1 MISVLINEKR
11 FNYRI
16 AAVILYEG
24 RVLAHRG
31 EQEDFWSLPGG
42 RCEMMEFSANTLKR
56 EMMEEIGEELEIGR
70 LLWLVENMHVFNGR
84 EVHEL
89 CFFYQANLSAN
100 SLLLKEDEFIGYEPD
115 AKLIYQ
121 WHDLAQIQS
130 LDLKPDFL
138 KKGLVHL
145 PQHIEHICVTLNA

>member
-16 AAVILYEG
+16 AAVILNEG
-24 RVLAHRG
+24 RVLVHRG

-42 RCEMMEFSANTLKR
+42 RCEMMEFSADTLKR
-56 EMMEEIGEELEIGR
+56 EMMEEIGEELEIGK
-70 LLWLVENMHVFNGR
+70 LLWLVENMHVFNDR

-100 SLLLKEDEFIGYEPD
+100 SPLLKEYEFIGYEPD

-121 WHDLAQIQS
+121 WQDLAQIQS
-130 LDLKPDFL
+130 LDLKPAFL
-138 KKGLVHL
+138 QTGLVNL
-145 PQHIEHICVTLNA
+145 PLHIEHICVSLSE